1 MDTAYLN
8 HILNREK
15 CVNTL
20 IQFLTQFK
28 EKKDDSFKRGAYV
41 YGEPGIGKTCFVE
54 NILKEL
60 NYDVVKY
67 DSCDIRNNAVI
78 ENIASNNM
86 SNHNIMSL
94 FQKKCKPIAII
105 MDEIDGMNNGDKGGL
120 SALIKLIRK
129 KKTKK
134 QLKELSSCIPI
145 ICINNHHHDKKIK
158 ELMKSCV
165 LIELQTPTNSQIHS
179 LIIKYMVGLDKHIV
193 PEITR
198 YIGNDLRKYNS
209 VYELYIRGYKDMF
222 NCDILNSIF
231 KSKIKLL
238 DTKEIT
244 SRLFR
249 EPLTFQG
256 HTSSINESDRT
267 ILGMLWHEN
276 IIDMIYQQNLEISD
290 SLYCSV
296 IDHFCFADYI
306 DRIIFQ
312 KQIWQLNEMNSIVK
326 IFNTNKLYHTHCS
339 SVKPHDIRFTK
350 VLTKYSTE
358 YNNYNFI
365 QSICHAIGCDKKDV
379 FTLFMSIR
387 KHYTDEQIYHM
398 FEPYDITKLDIKRLY
413 KYLNHIQCIPNV
425 E

>member
-1 MDTAYLN
+1 MDTSHLN
-8 HILNREK
+8 HILKRQP

-20 IQFLTQFK
+20 IHFLAQFK
-28 EKKDDSFKRGAYV
+28 EKTDNSFKRGAYV

-60 NYDVVKY
+60 NYDVIKY
-67 DSCDIRNNAVI
+67 DSSDIRNNIVI
-78 ENIASNNM
+78 ENIASNNT

-94 FQKKCKPIAII
+94 FQNNRKPIAII

-134 QLKELSSCIPI
+134 QQNELSSCIPI
-145 ICINNHHHDKKIK
+145 ICINNHHQDKKIK
-158 ELMKSCV
+158 ELMKACV
-165 LIELQTPTNSQIHS
+165 LIELQTPTISQIQS
-179 LIIKYMVGLDKHIV
+179 LIIKYMVNIDKSIL
-193 PEITR
+193 PDITL

-209 VYELYIRGYKDMF
+209 VYELYIRGYKDIF
-222 NCDILNSIF
+222 NRDKLHSIF
-231 KSKIKLL
+231 KSKTKLL
-238 DTKEIT
+238 NTKEIT

-249 EPLTFQG
+249 APWSFQE
-256 HTSSINESDRT
+256 HVSTINESDRT

-276 IIDMIYQQNLEISD
+276 IIDLISQHPTEISYP
-290 SLYCSV
+290 LYCSV
-296 IDHFCFADYI
+296 LDHFCFADYT

-312 KQIWQLNEMNSIVK
+312 NQIWQLNEMNSIVK
-326 IFNTNKLYHTHCS
+326 LFNTNKLYHTHCS
-339 SVKPHDIRFTK
+339 SMQPHDIRFTK

-365 QSICHAIGCDKKDV
+365 QFICHAIGCDKKDV
-379 FTLFMSIR
+379 FALFTRIR
-387 KHYTDEQIYHM
+387 TQYTDEQIYHM

-425 E
+425 